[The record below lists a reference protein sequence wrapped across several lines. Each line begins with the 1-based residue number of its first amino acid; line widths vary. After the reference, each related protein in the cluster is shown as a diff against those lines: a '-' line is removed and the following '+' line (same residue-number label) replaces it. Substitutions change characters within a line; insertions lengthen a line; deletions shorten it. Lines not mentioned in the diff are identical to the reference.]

1 MAASSDALIA
11 RFLALH
17 PKIIDLSLGRIVALL
32 EKLGEPQKRLPPV
45 IHVAGTNGKGSSIAF
60 MRAIL
65 EAAGLSVHV
74 YTSPHLVRFHERIR
88 LGRKGA
94 SGQYVGEDE
103 LVAAFAHLEA
113 VNAAKPITVFEIT
126 TAAAFHLF
134 AAHKADVLLLEVG
147 LGGRFDA
154 TNVID
159 HPLAAVVTPVSMDHM
174 EYLGDTIGKIA
185 GEKAGILKRGAPAII
200 ARQSSQSTAVLE
212 EAAMRAGASSIL
224 IGGQDFAVHEEG
236 GRLIYQDND
245 GLLDLPLPRLVG
257 RHQLENAGTAI
268 ASLRAAGYGPFPDA
282 VFEQGMRNVEW
293 PARLQRLREGALV
306 GIVPAGAELWLD
318 GGHNEDGAKALAA
331 AMADLQDRKPAPLI
345 LICGILGTKDMMAVL
360 KPFSGLA
367 QELIAV
373 PFPSQIAARPASEV
387 AAAANALGLPA
398 SAAGSVEQALSQIA
412 ARHWPDGQQP
422 RLLICGSL
430 YLAGEV
436 LAANGTPP
444 L

>member
-1 MAASSDALIA
+1 MAASSDEMIA

-17 PKIIDLSLGRIVALL
+17 PKIIDLSLGRIIGLL

-45 IHVAGTNGKGSSIAF
+45 IHVAGTNGKGSTIAF

-65 EAAGLSVHV
+65 EASGLAVHV
-74 YTSPHLVRFHERIR
+74 HTSPHLVRFHERIR
-88 LGRKGA
+88 LGRKGEP
-94 SGQYVGEDE
+94 GRLVDE
-103 LVAAFAHLEA
+103 EA
-113 VNAAKPITVFEIT
+113 LIDALAEVESVNAGAPITVFEIT
-126 TAAAFHLF
+126 TATAFHLF
-134 AAHKADVLLLEVG
+134 ARHPADVLLLEVG

-159 HPLAAVVTPVSMDHM
+159 HPLATVVTPVSMDHM
-174 EYLGDTIGKIA
+174 EFLGDTIRKIA

-200 ARQSSQSTAVLE
+200 ARQGREATAVLE
-212 EAAMRAGASSIL
+212 EAAARAGASSIL

-245 GLLDLPLPRLVG
+245 GLLDLPLPRLPG
-257 RHQLENAGTAI
+257 RHQQENAGTAI
-268 ASLRAAGYGPFPDA
+268 AALRAAGFAPLPDA
-282 VFEQGMRNVEW
+282 VFEAGMRNVEW

-306 GIVPAGAELWLD
+306 ALAPEGSELWLD

-345 LICGILGTKDMMAVL
+345 LICGLLGTKDLAAVL
-360 KPFSGLA
+360 RPFPGLA

-373 PFPSQIAARPASEV
+373 TVPGQMVARPAAGI
-387 AAAANALGLPA
+387 AAAAQALGLPA
-398 SAAGSVEQALSQIA
+398 QTAPDVGDALRHIA
-412 ARHWPDGQQP
+412 ARDHGGNPP
-422 RLLICGSL
+422 RILICGSL

-436 LAANGTPP
+436 LKANGTPP
-444 L
+444 V